1 MKPGAATLN
10 FAFRRPGKTA
20 ARKSHGASRSMDIA
34 VKDLG
39 RCKKEITVV
48 YPAELISKEFDDA
61 LKTLTQQVVLP
72 GFRPGKTPRS
82 IIERKYGEEICH
94 TVAGDLAKRGLMKAM
109 EDHKFELV
117 SEAELK
123 TPHLHAHK
131 GEPMTVVFE
140 IETKAEFEVAGYR
153 GLSVE
158 RELKPVVEKEIDD
171 VVENLRKRNATFDP
185 SPDGFKPG
193 DWVVAA
199 VKGEVEGRTV
209 YDKEK
214 ESISS
219 EEGARVLDFDIAG
232 LDAKLAGK
240 MPGDRLECDA
250 TVSSLFDDAALRGKP
265 AKVVLVLAEVS
276 RSVLPA
282 VDDALAAKAGQ
293 PTLADLRTDIRQ
305 KLEEAHKA
313 EADRAVDEALID
325 QIVAKIPF
333 EMADGPVLRAVT
345 ARTERSA
352 MELRIRGKSE
362 SEAAAEV
369 EKKREDI
376 RSSVERD
383 ARAWL
388 IFEKIAKKEKIFA
401 LEDDVAREYERL
413 ARENGHTPTE
423 VRRYYEEKDLVGE
436 LRAEILEK
444 KVREF
449 LRNGAKL
456 TDRAVSAS
464 AGG

>member
-1 MKPGAATLN
+1 
-10 FAFRRPGKTA
+10 
-20 ARKSHGASRSMDIA
+20 MDIA

-48 YPAELISKEFDDA
+48 FPAELIGKELDDA
-61 LKTLTQQVVLP
+61 LKNLTQQVVLP

-94 TVAGDLAKRGLMKAM
+94 TVAGDLAKRGLMKAI

-123 TPHLHAHK
+123 TPHLHAHR
-131 GEPMTVVFE
+131 GETMTVVFE
-140 IETKAEFEVAGYR
+140 LETKAEFEVSGYR
-153 GLSVE
+153 GLAAE
-158 RELKPVVEKEIDD
+158 RTLKPVTDAEVDD
-171 VVENLRKRNATFDP
+171 VLLNLRKRNATFDP
-185 SPDGFKPG
+185 APDGYAVG
-193 DWVVAA
+193 DWVVAS
-199 VKGEVEGRTV
+199 VKGEVEGKVV
-209 YDKEK
+209 YDKAQ
-214 ESISS
+214 ESISGES
-219 EEGARVLDFDIAG
+219 GARILDFDVPG
-232 LDAKLAGK
+232 LDQLLAGK
-240 MPGDRLECDA
+240 KPGDRLEADA
-250 TVSSLFDDAALRGKP
+250 EVSQLFEDAALRGKK
-265 AKVVLVLAEVS
+265 AKIALVLAEVS
-276 RSVLPA
+276 RAVLPPL
-282 VDDALAAKAGQ
+282 DDALATKAGKT
-293 PTLADLRTDIRQ
+293 TLADLTAEIRS
-305 KLEEAHKA
+305 KLEESHRA
-313 EADRAVDEALID
+313 EADRGVDDALID
-325 QIVAKIPF
+325 QIVAKNPF
-333 EMADGPVLRAVT
+333 EMAAGPVERAVT
-345 ARTERSA
+345 ARSERA
-352 MELRIRGKSE
+352 TMELRIRGKSE

-369 EKKREDI
+369 EKKREEI

-444 KVREF
+444 KVRDF
-449 LRNGAKL
+449 LRSNAKL
-456 TDRAVSAS
+456 TDRAASAS